1 MMYDPISMAVAS
13 VLLLFATAM
22 LAPLFRKHQ
31 QILITMSFALATVAS
46 FLGVAAGIWSVGSGI
61 TNQVI
66 MPIGLPDLP
75 FHLRL
80 DALSGFFLT
89 VIGLLSLRLGIFYRI
104 Y

>member
-1 MMYDPISMAVAS
+1 MMYDPISMAGAS

-46 FLGVAAGIWSVGSGI
+46 FLGVAAGIWSVGNGI

-66 MPIGLPDLP
+66 LPIGLPDLP

-89 VIGLLSLRLGIFYRI
+89 VISLLSLFVSV
-104 Y
+104 